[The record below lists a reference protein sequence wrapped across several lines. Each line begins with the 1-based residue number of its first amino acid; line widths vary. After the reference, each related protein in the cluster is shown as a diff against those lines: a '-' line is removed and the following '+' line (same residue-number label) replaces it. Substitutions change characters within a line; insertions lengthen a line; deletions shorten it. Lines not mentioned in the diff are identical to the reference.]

1 MAAFEHEQPLLGG
14 RPAAARDPHVFAA
27 ATRRRARALQLGALC
42 AAVLS
47 LAWIAALTVALL
59 GADALPGALPAAK
72 ASPAPPP
79 APIGAPERA
88 AARSVPRAASGH
100 RSPESRR
107 EIHAA
112 AVPAAPAQATAQAS
126 TTVASPA
133 APVAPPAAPAAPPVA
148 PRQGWARRGWTAPPG
163 HVKPDRA
170 PPRGGDGGS
179 SAAGDVSGTTPD
191 QSGSHSRN
199 G

>member
-1 MAAFEHEQPLLGG
+1 MAALEHEQPVVDG

-27 ATRRRARALQLGALC
+27 PTRRRARALQLGALC

-47 LAWIAALTVALL
+47 LAWLAALGVALI
-59 GADALPGALPAAK
+59 GADALPGVLPAAK
-72 ASPAPPP
+72 ASPAPRP
-79 APIGAPERA
+79 APIGPLERG
-88 AARSVPRAASGH
+88 AARSVPRAAPSH
-100 RSPESRR
+100 RSAASRR
-107 EIHAA
+107 EIQAA
-112 AVPAAPAQATAQAS
+112 AAPAVPAQATAQAS
-126 TTVASPA
+126 VTVASPA
-133 APVAPPAAPAAPPVA
+133 APVAPPSAPAAPPAA

-179 SAAGDVSGTTPD
+179 GPPPG
-191 QSGSHSRN
+191 QSGSHARN